1 MFKESERER
10 GREREREKEREKER
24 KKRSKKRACVHAQIL
39 EYPVSQSV
47 GVSSKKKF
55 FNQICLSALVYIY
68 ILTFLITLLK

>member
-1 MFKESERER
+1 MRGREGEKE
-10 GREREREKEREKER
+10 RERERKKER

-68 ILTFLITLLK
+68 ILTFLIIILK